1 MRRLICILGM
11 LLIVGCSTV
20 KYVPIQGETVVEYR
34 DTTIYINDTVTIPVP
49 VEVVKEVV
57 PADTVSVLQTSVAV
71 SEAKIQKGMLH
82 HSLEQRGT
90 VKTRID
96 TVVTIQYVDK
106 YIYEEVPVE
115 VEVEKRYVPEWC
127 WWSLIINIV
136 TVLLVVFR
144 IYLKHKRVA

>member
-1 MRRLICILGM
+1 M
-11 LLIVGCSTV
+11 LLMVGCSTI

-57 PADTVSVLQTSVAV
+57 PADTVSVLQTSVAL

-106 YIYEEVPVE
+106 YIYEEVPVT

-136 TVLLVVFR
+136 TVLLVAFR

>member
-11 LLIVGCSTV
+11 LLMVGCSTV

-71 SEAKIQKGMLH
+71 SEAKIKKGMLH